1 MVLGPAHAALGT
13 QAMKTIIHELF
24 IDPPLAIARLGGSS
38 IPQDAYSWIPP
49 PAPRSGESTAIVPD
63 WSLGVQQ
70 DGTVEPYLPLQLT
83 FRDGALIRPVC
94 PFFEIW
100 ARIGS
105 ANSSRKN
112 WTEVPLTPA
121 LLAQAGA
128 TVADLSLKIDA
139 KNFKAAR
146 RTGNANLRYGTFPP
160 VMVRGDMH
168 LPVALLASSP
178 NGVSQPMIPVDHP
191 IPLGFVQM
199 LKSRAPLPASD
210 ARAALVD
217 VERLRFRFTPAQGLV
232 YGVPAA
238 AKSSE
243 TPRGSHATPVE
254 KTRAFLNPNAGWAGA
269 TDVGLVEPD
278 DTFDG
283 ADVHADT
290 SLGVIDDTCEVRFE
304 LQLTPAAGAP
314 VAASAHAF
322 VGPPDFAPDRRPFLS
337 LADEL
342 NDRGAGSEART
353 HSMSEAQRDAW
364 IQDLFERVFE
374 TTTLFNVDFYR
385 SIGAAQ
391 LSGKDRAAHPVK
403 DDHLPNPS
411 RAMGGRDMLRK
422 KKKDEQPI
430 VAPNRDVPLPLSQRA
445 VSRHRELS
453 DLSGLREFIEA
464 HRGRIKELVRRP
476 FDIHKG
482 ENTDVSTM
490 RMPPFMRNSNAEP
503 LTLSGWQYDLL
514 MGWVDEQESRP
525 LGQKPKPT
533 KFAQRAKA
541 RRDDVLA
548 RARRVAADKP

>member
-1 MVLGPAHAALGT
+1 
-13 QAMKTIIHELF
+13 MKTIIHELF

-38 IPQDAYSWIPP
+38 IPQDAYSWIPA
-49 PAPRSGESTAIVPD
+49 PAPRSGESTSVVPD
-63 WSLGVQQ
+63 WSLSVQQ
-70 DGTVEPYLPLQLT
+70 DGTVEPYLPAQLT

-105 ANSSRKN
+105 PNSSRKN
-112 WTEVPLTPA
+112 WSEVPLTPK
-121 LLAQAGA
+121 LLEQAGA

-160 VMVRGDMH
+160 VMVPGDMH

-178 NGVSQPMIPVDHP
+178 NGVSQPLIPVDRP
-191 IPLGFVQM
+191 IPIGVVQM
-199 LKSRAPLPASD
+199 LKSRAPLHPGD
-210 ARAALVD
+210 ARAAAVD
-217 VERLRFRFTPAQGLV
+217 IERLRFRFTPAQGLV

-238 AKSSE
+238 AESSE
-243 TPRGSHATPVE
+243 TPRRSHAIPVE
-254 KTRAFLNPNAGWAGA
+254 KSRAFLNPHAGWAGA
-269 TDVGLVEPD
+269 TDVGLVEPN

-304 LQLTPAAGAP
+304 LQFAPSGGGAALT
-314 VAASAHAF
+314 ASAHAF
-322 VGPPDFAPDRRPFLS
+322 IGPPDFAPDRRPFLS

-342 NDRGAGSEART
+342 NDRGSGSATRT
-353 HSMSEAQRDAW
+353 HGMSEADRDAW

-374 TTTLFNVDFYR
+374 TTTLFNVDYYR
-385 SIGAAQ
+385 SNGAAQ

-430 VAPNRDVPLPLSQRA
+430 AAANRDVPLPLSQRA

-476 FDIHKG
+476 FDIQPG
-482 ENTDVSTM
+482 ENTNVSTM

-503 LTLSGWQYDLL
+503 LTLSAWQYDLL
-514 MGWVDEQESRP
+514 MSWVDEQESRP
-525 LGQKPKPT
+525 KGQKPKPT
-533 KFAQRAKA
+533 QFAQRAKA

-548 RARRVAADKP
+548 RARRVAAGKP

>member
-1 MVLGPAHAALGT
+1 
-13 QAMKTIIHELF
+13 MKTIIHELF

-49 PAPRSGESTAIVPD
+49 PAPRSDESTSIVPD
-63 WSLGVQQ
+63 WSLSVQQ
-70 DGTVEPYLPLQLT
+70 DGTVEPYLPTQLT

-105 ANSSRKN
+105 PGSSRKT
-112 WTEVPLTPA
+112 WTERPLTPA

-128 TVADLSLKIDA
+128 SVADLSLKIDA
-139 KNFKAAR
+139 KNFKVAR
-146 RTGNANLRYGTFPP
+146 RTGNVNLRYGTFPP
-160 VMVRGDMH
+160 VVVRADVH
-168 LPVALLASSP
+168 LPVALWASSP
-178 NGVSQPMIPVDHP
+178 NGVSQPMIPTDRP
-191 IPLGFVQM
+191 IPLGFVQI
-199 LKSRAPLPASD
+199 LRSRAPLPPSD
-210 ARAALVD
+210 VRAAAVD
-217 VERLRFRFTPAQGLV
+217 VERLRFRLTPAQGLV

-238 AKSSE
+238 AKASQ
-243 TPRGSHATPVE
+243 TPRGSHAIPVE
-254 KTRAFLNPNAGWAGA
+254 KTRAFLNPFAGWSGA

-278 DTFDG
+278 DTYDG
-283 ADVHADT
+283 ADVGTDT

-304 LQLTPAAGAP
+304 LHLTPSDGTP
-314 VAASAHAF
+314 LTASAHAF

-342 NDRGAGSEART
+342 NDRGGGSEART
-353 HSMSEAQRDAW
+353 NDMSEAERDTW

-374 TTTLFNVDFYR
+374 TTTLFNVDYYR

-403 DDHLPNPS
+403 FDHVPDPS
-411 RAMGGRDMLRK
+411 RALGGRDMLRK
-422 KKKDEQPI
+422 KRKDEQPI
-430 VAPNRDVPLPLSQRA
+430 EAPNRDVPLPLSQRA

-476 FDIHKG
+476 FDIHPG

-503 LTLSGWQYDLL
+503 LTLSAWQYDLL
-514 MGWVDEQESRP
+514 MSWVDEQESRP
-525 LGQKPKPT
+525 AGQKPKPT
-533 KFAQRAKA
+533 IFAQRAKA
-541 RRDDVLA
+541 RRDEVLA
-548 RARRVAADKP
+548 RAQRVAAGKP

>member
-1 MVLGPAHAALGT
+1 
-13 QAMKTIIHELF
+13 MKTFIHELF

-38 IPQDAYSWIPP
+38 IPQDAYSWIPA

-63 WSLGVQQ
+63 WSLSVQH
-70 DGTVEPYLPLQLT
+70 DGTVEPYLPPHLS
-83 FRDGALIRPVC
+83 FRDGELIRPVC

-105 ANSSRKN
+105 PKSSRKN

-128 TVADLSLKIDA
+128 TVADLALKIDA

-146 RTGNANLRYGTFPP
+146 RTGNANLRYGTFAP
-160 VMVRGDMH
+160 VMVRGDTH
-168 LPVALLASSP
+168 LPVALWASSP
-178 NGVSQPMIPVDHP
+178 NGVAQPLIPVDRP

-199 LKSRAPLPASD
+199 LKSRAALPASD
-210 ARAALVD
+210 PRAAVAD

-238 AKSSE
+238 AKLSE
-243 TPRGSHATPVE
+243 TPRRSHAVPVDQS
-254 KTRAFLNPNAGWAGA
+254 RAFLNPHAGWAGA
-269 TDVGLVEPD
+269 TDVGLVEPN
-278 DTFDG
+278 DTYDG
-283 ADVHADT
+283 ADVGADT

-304 LQLTPAAGAP
+304 LRLAPAGGAALT
-314 VAASAHAF
+314 ASAHAF

-342 NDRGAGSEART
+342 NDRGAGSQART
-353 HSMSEAQRDAW
+353 HGMSEAERDAW

-374 TTTLFNVDFYR
+374 TTSLFNVDFYR
-385 SIGAAQ
+385 SNGAAQ
-391 LSGKDRAAHPVK
+391 LTGKDRAAHPVK

-422 KKKDEQPI
+422 KKKDEQAI
-430 VAPNRDVPLPLSQRA
+430 AAPNRDVPLPLSQRA

-464 HRGRIKELVRRP
+464 HPRRIKELVRKP
-476 FDIHKG
+476 FDIHPG

-503 LTLSGWQYDLL
+503 LTLSAWQYDLL
-514 MGWVDEQESRP
+514 MSWVDEQESRP
-525 LGQKPKPT
+525 AGKKPKPT
-533 KFAQRAKA
+533 KFALRAKA

-548 RARRVAADKP
+548 RAQRVAAGKS

>member
-1 MVLGPAHAALGT
+1 
-13 QAMKTIIHELF
+13 MKTMIRELF

-38 IPQDAYSWIPP
+38 IPQDAFSWIPA
-49 PAPRSGESTAIVPD
+49 PAPRSGESTSIVPD
-63 WSLGVQQ
+63 WSLAVQL
-70 DGTVEPYLPLQLT
+70 DGTVEPFLPPHLT
-83 FRDGALIRPVC
+83 FRDGPMIRPVC

-105 ANSSRKN
+105 PGSPRKD

-121 LLAQAGA
+121 LLAQTGA

-146 RTGNANLRYGTFPP
+146 RTGNDNLRYGTFPP
-160 VMVRGDMH
+160 LFVSGDVH
-168 LPVALLASSP
+168 IPVALLASSP
-178 NGVSQPMIPVDHP
+178 NGVSQPMIPVDQP

-199 LKSRAPLPASD
+199 LKSRAPLDPSD
-210 ARAALVD
+210 ARASLVD
-217 VERLRFRFTPAQGLV
+217 VERLRFRFTPAHGLV

-238 AKSSE
+238 AKPSE
-243 TPRGSHATPVE
+243 TPRRSHAIPVS
-254 KTRAFLNPNAGWAGA
+254 KSRAFLNPLAGWAGA
-269 TDVGLVEPD
+269 SANDLVEPS
-278 DTFDG
+278 DTYDG
-283 ADVHADT
+283 ADVGAET

-304 LQLTPAAGAP
+304 LQLALSAAP
-314 VAASAHAF
+314 TLTASAHAF

-342 NDRGAGSEART
+342 NDRGSSSEART
-353 HSMSEAQRDAW
+353 RSMSDGDKDQW

-385 SIGAAQ
+385 SDGAAK
-391 LSGKDRAAHPVK
+391 LSGKDLARHPVK
-403 DDHLPNPS
+403 DDHLPFPS

-430 VAPNRDVPLPLSQRA
+430 AAPNRDVPLPLSQRA

-464 HRGRIKELVRRP
+464 HPGRIHTLVRRP
-476 FDIHKG
+476 FDIQPG

-503 LTLSGWQYDLL
+503 LTLSAWQYSLL
-514 MGWVDEQESRP
+514 MSWVNEQESRP
-525 LGQKPKPT
+525 KSRKPKPT
-533 KFAQRAKA
+533 PFATAAKA
-541 RRDDVLA
+541 RRDQVLA
-548 RARRVAADKP
+548 RARRVAGKP

>member
-1 MVLGPAHAALGT
+1 
-13 QAMKTIIHELF
+13 MKTVIHELF

-38 IPQDAYSWIPP
+38 IPQDGYRWIPA
-49 PAPRSGESTAIVPD
+49 PAPRSGESTSIAPD
-63 WSLGVQQ
+63 WSLSVQQ
-70 DGTVEPYLPLQLT
+70 DGTVEPYLPPQLT
-83 FRDGALIRPVC
+83 FRDGPLIRPVC

-105 ANSSRKN
+105 SNGSPRH

-121 LLAQAGA
+121 LLAQTGA
-128 TVADLSLKIDA
+128 TVADLSLRIDA

-146 RTGNANLRYGTFPP
+146 RTGNVNLRYGTFPP
-160 VMVRGDMH
+160 VMVSGDTH
-168 LPVALLASSP
+168 LPVALWASSP
-178 NGVSQPMIPVDHP
+178 NGVSQPMIPVDRP

-199 LKSRAPLPASD
+199 LKSRAPLPPSD
-210 ARAALVD
+210 ARASVVD

-238 AKSSE
+238 AKSSQ
-243 TPRGSHATPVE
+243 TPRGGHAIPVD
-254 KTRAFLNPNAGWAGA
+254 KSRAFLNPFAGWAGA

-283 ADVHADT
+283 ADVRADT

-304 LQLTPAAGAP
+304 LSFAPAGGGAGLT
-314 VAASAHAF
+314 ASAHAF

-342 NDRGAGSEART
+342 NDRGSGSEART
-353 HSMSEAQRDAW
+353 HSMSQADRDAW
-364 IQDLFERVFE
+364 TQDLFERVFE

-385 SIGAAQ
+385 SNGAAK

-403 DDHLPNPS
+403 GDHLPNPS

-422 KKKDEQPI
+422 KKKDEEPI
-430 VAPNRDVPLPLSQRA
+430 AAPNRDVPLPLSQRA

-476 FDIHKG
+476 FDIHPG

-503 LTLSGWQYDLL
+503 LTLSAWQYDLL
-514 MGWVDEQESRP
+514 MSWVDEQESRP
-525 LGQKPKPT
+525 KGQKPKPT
-533 KFAQRAKA
+533 KFEQRAKA
-541 RRDDVLA
+541 RRADVLA

>member
-1 MVLGPAHAALGT
+1 
-13 QAMKTIIHELF
+13 MKNIIHELF

-38 IPQDAYSWIPP
+38 IPQDAYSWIPA
-49 PAPRSGESTAIVPD
+49 PAPRSGESTSIVPD
-63 WSLGVQQ
+63 WSLGIQH
-70 DGTVEPYLPLQLT
+70 DGTVEPYLPPHLS

-105 ANSSRKN
+105 PGSSRKN
-112 WTEVPLTPA
+112 WSDVPLTPK

-128 TVADLSLKIDA
+128 TVADLALTIDA

-146 RTGNANLRYGTFPP
+146 RTGNVNLRYGTFPP
-160 VMVRGDMH
+160 ARVSGDVH
-168 LPVALLASSP
+168 TPVPLWASSP
-178 NGVSQPMIPVDHP
+178 NGVAQPMIPVEQP
-191 IPLGFVQM
+191 IALGFVQM

-210 ARAALVD
+210 ARASLVD

-243 TPRGSHATPVE
+243 TPRGSHAIPVD
-254 KTRAFLNPNAGWAGA
+254 KSRAFLNPFAGWAGA

-304 LQLTPAAGAP
+304 LQLALAGGAAALT
-314 VAASAHAF
+314 ASAHAF

-342 NDRGAGSEART
+342 NDRGSGSAART
-353 HSMSEAQRDAW
+353 HSMSETERDAW

-385 SIGAAQ
+385 SNGAAQ

-403 DDHLPNPS
+403 GDHLPFPS

-430 VAPNRDVPLPLSQRA
+430 AAPNRDVPLPLSQRA

-476 FDIHKG
+476 FDIHPG

-503 LTLSGWQYDLL
+503 LTLSAWQYDLL
-514 MGWVDEQESRP
+514 MSWVDEQESRP
-525 LGQKPKPT
+525 LSQKPKPT

-541 RRDDVLA
+541 RREDVLA
-548 RARRVAADKP
+548 RAQRIAAHKP